1 MKMRISV
8 TIENEDGSV
17 FVDPT
22 TAEISVP
29 EVEAFTS
36 PQVFDQVFYQ
46 YEQTVLEARNGVV
59 EEATGK
65 YLSAVGKKN
74 AVGARDTRRRD
85 NGKTK
90 SVSHRRALEFTRS
103 ALIDC
108 QIAIA
113 KLSHNLYSNISF
125 ILQHFYTQ
133 KVHKC

>member
-1 MKMRISV
+1 MYPRESACTKGEPRSMKMRISV

-65 YLSAVGKKN
+65 YLSAVGKK
-74 AVGARDTRRRD
+74 
-85 NGKTK
+85 K
-90 SVSHRRALEFTRS
+90 RS
-103 ALIDC
+103 RS
-108 QIAIA
+108 
-113 KLSHNLYSNISF
+113 KRY
-125 ILQHFYTQ
+125 
-133 KVHKC
+133 KEER